1 MRYLFCSR
9 NRTTFCHPIRKATRI
24 SVPVDSMK
32 LLTVSG
38 AGRRD
43 NPLIKARSAVDLFTY
58 EMAGVA
64 RRERGGRGN
73 KNSFDLT

>member
-1 MRYLFCSR
+1 
-9 NRTTFCHPIRKATRI
+9 
-24 SVPVDSMK
+24 MK

-64 RRERGGRGN
+64 RREREVDGGTKTR
-73 KNSFDLT
+73 LI